1 MLGNEHDTQRT
12 REWRKA
18 SGSSEWTVHNDEGA
32 TACGDVGHG
41 YSTRGR
47 LWRVWHRR
55 GRQDARER
63 SGRNPMNLMVGCRMQ
78 QAYARSGGGTRQG
91 GESPRRRNVCDE
103 WHRHAEAHRLRS
115 AGVDTSS
122 DVDGEAV
129 FEEPCRSSSVRNHRA
144 ERREMRLRERK
155 KEGYVGLHL
164 LRKRQ
169 CSHHDGTSGG
179 VETHDAAMARAWGR
193 PTTQASDD

>member
-1 MLGNEHDTQRT
+1 MLGNEHDAQRT

-18 SGSSEWTVHNDEGA
+18 SRSREWTVHNDEGA
-32 TACGDVGHG
+32 SACGDVGHG

-78 QAYARSGGGTRQG
+78 QAYERSGGGTRQG

-103 WHRHAEAHRLRS
+103 WHRHAEAHRLRCV
-115 AGVDTSS
+115 GVDTRQ
-122 DVDGEAV
+122 DVDGGEV
-129 FEEPCRSSSVRNHRA
+129 FEEPCRRSPVKHWA
-144 ERREMRLRERK
+144 GRREMRLRERK
-155 KEGYVGLHL
+155 
-164 LRKRQ
+164 R
-169 CSHHDGTSGG
+169 DGTVGHRTLRG
-179 VETHDAAMARAWGR
+179 KEHNRADTRSTCVVRTATRHGWHRER
-193 PTTQASDD
+193 PTTR